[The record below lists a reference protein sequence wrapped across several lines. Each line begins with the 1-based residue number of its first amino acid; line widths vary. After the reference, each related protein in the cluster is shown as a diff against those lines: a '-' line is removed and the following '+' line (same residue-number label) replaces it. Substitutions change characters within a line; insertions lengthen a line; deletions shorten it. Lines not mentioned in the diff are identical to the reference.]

1 MFEFVLL
8 RDSINFNPRPL
19 EISFF
24 LIYSSLFHIESIPS
38 IESRKF
44 FVSLGIRYSRN
55 VAKTS
60 FPRSVGGGEARGR
73 GSVISIPT
81 RKRGEEK

>member
-24 LIYSSLFHIESIPS
+24 LIYHIESIPS

-60 FPRSVGGGEARGR
+60 FPRSVGGGETRGR